1 MNSRQQSKYNML
13 QNVLYYLENN
23 ALLRSNLT
31 NLDEPITAL
40 RKLLYEIGET
50 ESFYITQNSILSEE
64 KQRQQLRILRK
75 KRRSLFRHC
84 RVIIT
89 QLFDYEINKI
99 RNQFPVQHFT
109 YTLCRRVNNPEL
121 PLAGKIKWEMKP
133 PKFEFF
139 THPNGT
145 TYSNLVAS

>member
-1 MNSRQQSKYNML
+1 MNSRQQSKYRMI

-23 ALLRSNLT
+23 STLKGEIT
-31 NLDEPITAL
+31 NLEEPILAM

-50 ESFYITQNSILSEE
+50 ESYYMTQNSLLPYD

-75 KRRSLFRHC
+75 KRRVLFRHC

-99 RNQFPVQHFT
+99 RNLFPVQYFT
-109 YTLCRRVNNPEL
+109 YTLYRRVNNPSL
-121 PLAGKIKWEMKP
+121 PLAGRYKWDMKT
-133 PKFEFF
+133 PKFEFY